1 MTKLFTCFNREHY
14 AVYAPKLTAC
24 ICEAFQI
31 PQTSMLYIK
40 MKSKSYEDL
49 LRYLFFELR
58 PEDIETAADLKELF
72 CARLRS
78 TLAGLLEKQ
87 CPECD
92 GYRLIPDEHLKVQ
105 THIPQLAP
113 ACVFVAGRLK
123 CGQWSD
129 KICILVVPYDWNNE
143 HKILSDPFILDN
155 FIHCMVV
162 RLRKTQP
169 KPICTVDVDGEMPGQ
184 RPSLKRFTLTGS
196 AAAPGS
202 LQRIFLKGFAAISQ
216 SNCRHCRRFFD
227 HLLLLWL
234 QIAAGI
240 RSVCYI
246 HLFIFIFIFSAAA
259 RNPFYSGPLCERRY

>member
-1 MTKLFTCFNREHY
+1 MLLSLQERHLKEEGMMNKAIAIDMGVSFSIFSKLLSGKRPLTEGYVTKLFTCFNREHY

-169 KPICTVDVDGEMPGQ
+169 KPICTVDVDGEIAGTTAE
-184 RPSLKRFTLTGS
+184 FETIYID
-196 AAAPGS
+196 
-202 LQRIFLKGFAAISQ
+202 RISCGARKLAKDIFERL
-216 SNCRHCRRFFD
+216 CRN
-227 HLLLLWL
+227 
-234 QIAAGI
+234 IT
-240 RSVCYI
+240 
-246 HLFIFIFIFSAAA
+246 
-259 RNPFYSGPLCERRY
+259 E